1 MITIA
6 FTNHDRTM
14 ISISIMVICTIALVC
29 MFLYWCIK
37 DGKLSEFLYMP
48 LIFSVVILAIGWLV
62 IFSLPCTGFQMIQ
75 FGRQV
80 ITPDMCSMINS
91 GVF

>member
-6 FTNHDRTM
+6 FTNHDITM
-14 ISISIMVICTIALVC
+14 MGIFVVAMLTIAYVC
-29 MFLYWCIK
+29 LILYLYINK
-37 DGKLSEFLYMP
+37 TTLEYLYMP
-48 LIFSVVILAIGWLV
+48 LIFCAIIITVVWLA